1 MPPIQRR
8 ALGLLT
14 ALSFAA
20 SAFGARAQNSKPV
33 RFIVPYPPGGGT
45 DTIARLLL
53 PAMSALPGAPT
64 MVIENRPGA
73 GGNVG
78 TEVLAKSPPD
88 GLTLGFVTIGTHG
101 TNPWLFARQGF
112 DPLTDF
118 SFIAL
123 VSRQPTAVAVAADSP
138 LRSLDDLLALKTE
151 TPAAS
156 PGNGTSGHLG
166 VEMLRVMGRLPLM
179 HVPYRGTG
187 PAWADL
193 LGGRAGLVVDNLP
206 TAMPHHQSGRVR
218 ILAVTGTERSA
229 LLPDV
234 PAVQEKLPGY
244 LVESWNGIAGPAGL
258 PAEAVARWSA
268 LIAAAARN
276 PALRA
281 RYAELGIVLPD
292 SSPTHLAGFVRQQMA
307 FWQRM
312 IAEANIRLE

>member
-1 MPPIQRR
+1 MPPIHRR
-8 ALGLLT
+8 TLGLLA
-14 ALSFAA
+14 ALPFAA
-20 SAFGARAQNSKPV
+20 QAQDTRPV

-53 PAMSALPGAPT
+53 PVMSALPGAPT
-64 MVIENRPGA
+64 MVIDNRPGA

-78 TEVLAKSPPD
+78 TEQLAKSPPD
-88 GLTLGFVTIGTHG
+88 GLTLGFITIGTHG
-101 TNPWLFARQGF
+101 TNPWLFPRQGF

-118 SFIAL
+118 SPIAL
-123 VSRQPTAVAVAADSP
+123 VSRQPTVVAVAAGSP

-151 TPAAS
+151 TAVAS

-166 VEMLRVMGRLPLM
+166 AEMLRVMGRLPLL

-193 LGGRAGLVVDNLP
+193 LGGRAGLIVDNLP
-206 TAMPHHQSGRVR
+206 TALPHQQAGRVR
-218 ILAVTGTERSA
+218 ILAVTGTGRSA
-229 LLPDV
+229 LLPEV

-258 PAEAVARWSA
+258 PAEVVARWSA
-268 LIAAAARN
+268 LIAGAARN
-276 PALRA
+276 PALQA

-292 SSPTHLAGFVRQQMA
+292 SSPAHLAGFIREQMA

-312 IAEANIRLE
+312 IAQANIRLE